1 MNFINRE
8 NYINILIDTIANII
22 EINYNL
28 NKFTSISNNVEL
40 IKYVNSKY
48 VKSKQNLYLNAK
60 VHSMI

>member
-48 VKSKQNLYLNAK
+48 VKSKQNLYLSAK

>member
-8 NYINILIDTIANII
+8 SYINILIDTIANII

-48 VKSKQNLYLNAK
+48 VKSKQNLYLSAK
-60 VHSMI
+60 VHSII